1 MTTSRAASGNGT
13 HVSSATLGVLAAL
26 MAYAPLSIDMVLPGL
41 PTALADL
48 GASPASLRM
57 VTAATFVGLGV
68 GQAVGGP
75 LSDRVGRRRPSIGS
89 ALAFAVA
96 AIGCATAQSMLW
108 LQIASLLMGAA
119 AAVGVVASRAS
130 IRDCASDDSAAHL
143 LSRIWAVA
151 GFVPVTA
158 PLAGALIFNSGGWR
172 LTYEMQAAYGLVF
185 AAVMYFK
192 FEETMHVDA
201 RHEGSHGDTLRMAF
215 ALLRDRRFLSYA
227 GALTGGYV
235 AFIGYVSAAP
245 FIFQR
250 THGWTPSQFSALYSL
265 NALAGVLATR
275 WNTRRVLR
283 VGAHPMLIL
292 GLRMVA
298 VAAIIIVAGGL
309 FDSVWVVAAG
319 CMLIVAAWGPT
330 MNNNIALAMS
340 SQSVAS
346 GTASAV
352 LGIISFAFGG
362 VVSAL
367 VGAAGG
373 VSPITTGFIMLAG
386 VSISGLFIWLVHTH
400 EVSSELT
407 S

>member
-48 GASPASLRM
+48 GASPASFRM

-96 AIGCATAQSMLW
+96 AIGCATAQTMLW

-130 IRDCASDDSAAHL
+130 IRDCASDDHAAHL

-192 FEETMHVDA
+192 FEETMHVDS

-215 ALLRDRRFLSYA
+215 ALLRDRRFVSYA

-250 THGWTPSQFSALYSL
+250 THGWTPTQFSALYSL
-265 NALAGVLATR
+265 NALAGVFATR
-275 WNTRRVLR
+275 WNTRRVMR
-283 VGAHPMLIL
+283 IGAHSMLVL

-298 VAAIIIVAGGL
+298 LAAAIIVIGGL
-309 FDSVWVVAAG
+309 FESVWLVAAG

-352 LGIISFAFGG
+352 LGIVSFSFGG

>member
-1 MTTSRAASGNGT
+1 MTKTRAAAGNGT

-48 GASPASLRM
+48 GASSASFRA
-57 VTAATFVGLGV
+57 VTSATFVGLGL
-68 GQAVGGP
+68 GQAIGGP
-75 LSDRVGRRRPSIGS
+75 LSDRVGRRGPSIGS

-96 AIGCATAQSMLW
+96 SLGSALASTMLW
-108 LQIASLLMGAA
+108 LQITSFLMGAS
-119 AAVGVVASRAS
+119 AAVGVVAARAS
-130 IRDCASDDSAAHL
+130 IRDCASDDGAAHL
-143 LSRIWAVA
+143 LSRIWAFA
-151 GFVPVTA
+151 GFVPVGA
-158 PLAGALIFNSGGWR
+158 PLLGALIFNLGGWH
-172 LTYEMQAAYGLVF
+172 LTYELLAGYGLVF
-185 AAVMYFK
+185 ALVMYFR
-192 FEETMHVDA
+192 FEETMHVDS
-201 RHEGSHGDTLRMAF
+201 RHEGSHGDTLRVAF
-215 ALLRDRRFLSYA
+215 MLLRDRRFVSYA

-250 THGWTPSQFSALYSL
+250 LHGWTPTQFSAFYSM
-265 NALAGVLATR
+265 NALAGVFATR
-275 WNTRRVLR
+275 WNTRRVMR
-283 VGAHPMLIL
+283 IGAHDMLML

-298 VAAIIIVAGGL
+298 VAAVIIVAGGVL
-309 FDSVWVVAAG
+309 DSVWLVAAG
-319 CMLIVAAWGPT
+319 CMVIVGAWGPT
-330 MNNNIALAMS
+330 MNNTIALAMS

-352 LGIISFAFGG
+352 LGISSFSFGG
-362 VVSAL
+362 VVSAV

-400 EVSSELT
+400 DVSSEL
-407 S
+407 SA